1 MTRVVA
7 IILHAVPGPG
17 GGPLELAFVAAR
29 ARNADRQAEGLEAAG
44 ARARVE
50 EVRPGGA
57 AFGTR
62 LRMAAAAAPGEG
74 IVILGSGSIP
84 LATAADLR
92 DLVSAAAGRRSQ
104 RREGEGAAGR
114 RSPCDEP
121 EAPAGR
127 RSPRHERATALT
139 NNRYSA
145 DVLAIPAGSGLEELP
160 EVASDN
166 AVPRWLAD
174 RGVPVDDLRS
184 RARLQLDLDSPLDV
198 AIAGLD
204 IGLDQAD
211 LAPARAN
218 ATAVRSVAQDPQS
231 EILVAGRSSAATIR
245 WLERHTASRTR
256 ALVEERGFRTSRPG
270 QRPPRS
276 TLGFLLDRDGPDAI
290 GTLLAGLCDAAVID
304 TRVLLAHR
312 HGPDE
317 AGWPPAE
324 DRFASDLLLA
334 DRIADP
340 WLRALTASA
349 AAARIPILLG
359 GHTLVGPGLPRLI
372 RRGLG

>member
-44 ARARVE
+44 ARTRIE

-104 RREGEGAAGR
+104 RGDGEGAAGR
-114 RSPCDEP
+114 QP
-121 EAPAGR
+121 GLN
-127 RSPRHERATALT
+127 ERAAALT

-160 EVASDN
+160 VVASDN

-231 EILVAGRSSAATIR
+231 ETLVAGRSSAATIR

-256 ALVEERGFRTSRPG
+256 ALIEERGFRTSRPG

-290 GTLLAGLCDAAVID
+290 GTVLAGLCDAAVID

-349 AAARIPILLG
+349 AAARMPILLG

>member
-7 IILHAVPGPG
+7 IILHALPGAG
-17 GGPLELAFVAAR
+17 GGPLELAFAAAR
-29 ARNADRQAEGLEAAG
+29 AGNATRQAAGLEGAG
-44 ARARVE
+44 ARVRIE
-50 EVRPGGA
+50 EVRPGGP

-92 DLVSAAAGRRSQ
+92 DLVWAAAGRRS
-104 RREGEGAAGR
+104 RRGG
-114 RSPCDEP
+114 
-121 EAPAGR
+121 
-127 RSPRHERATALT
+127 RATALT

-145 DVLAIPAGSGLEELP
+145 DVLAIPAGSGLEDLP
-160 EVASDN
+160 DIASDN

-198 AIAGLD
+198 AIAGLET
-204 IGLDQAD
+204 GHAQAEM
-211 LAPARAN
+211 APVHAA
-218 ATAVRSVAQDPQS
+218 ATAFRSRAQDPHS
-231 EILVAGRSSAATIR
+231 EILVAGRTSAATIR

-256 ALVEERGFRTSRPG
+256 VLVEERGLRTSRPG
-270 QRPPRS
+270 QRPARS
-276 TLGFLLDRDGPDAI
+276 TLGLLLDRDGPEAF
-290 GTLLAGLCDAAVID
+290 GTLLANLCDAAVID

-312 HGPDE
+312 LGPDE

-334 DRIADP
+334 DRIGDP

-372 RRGLG
+372 RRGLE

>member
-17 GGPLELAFVAAR
+17 GGPLEMAFAAAR
-29 ARNADRQAEGLEAAG
+29 GRNADRQAAGLEAAG
-44 ARARVE
+44 ARTRIE
-50 EVRPGGA
+50 EVRPAGA

-62 LRMAAAAAPGEG
+62 LRAAASAAPGEG
-74 IVILGSGSIP
+74 IVVLGSGSIP
-84 LATAADLR
+84 LATSTDLR
-92 DLVSAAAGRRSQ
+92 HLVEAAAGRRLA
-104 RREGEGAAGR
+104 RDGRVAAL
-114 RSPCDEP
+114 
-121 EAPAGR
+121 A
-127 RSPRHERATALT
+127 

-145 DVLAIPAGSGLEELP
+145 DVLAIPAGSGLEDLP
-160 EVASDN
+160 DVASDN
-166 AVPRWLAD
+166 EVPRWLAD

-211 LAPARAN
+211 MAGARAT
-218 ATAVRSVAQDPQS
+218 ATAVRSLAEDPQS
-231 EILVAGRSSAATIR
+231 EVLVAGRSSAATIR

-256 ALVEERGFRTSRPG
+256 ALVEERGFRTARRG

-276 TLGFLLDRDGPDAI
+276 TLGFLLDRDGPEAF
-290 GTLLAGLCDAAVID
+290 GTVLAGLCDAAVID

-349 AAARIPILLG
+349 AAARMPILLG